1 MRPNSRVDQAEGL
14 RRLLARPGEA
24 QNLDA
29 GLPASY
35 PAEPHQAEIIMVVA
49 GKPGVGCT
57 SATINLA
64 AALAQL
70 GKKVMVL
77 DENGGSSD
85 RLHGHGLPA
94 RHDLPA
100 QHDLL
105 DVVQGRCTLSEATLT
120 TNGFS
125 MLCAARVMSK
135 FSRLNQNEQQRLH
148 ETLIEVSDGMDVL
161 LVDSATPAPIRSMRS
176 GQNAHGGIE
185 GLIGQI
191 SISANLA
198 SKAVLLVVADATAS
212 GITES
217 YALIKRL
224 SLENVNLHFEIMM
237 NKVSDEQAAMA
248 VFGNMAKVARHNL
261 TTRLGYFGCVPVDD
275 RLKRAT
281 KSGRSVVEFFPAAVS
296 AKSYFGLAQKIC
308 KENKIRQH
316 IGEISFVVN

>member
-1 MRPNSRVDQAEGL
+1 MRPNSKVDQAEGL
-14 RRLLARPGEA
+14 RRLLARLGEVHHF
-24 QNLDA
+24 DA
-29 GLPASY
+29 RLPASY
-35 PAEPHQAEIIMVVA
+35 STESNQAKIIMVVA

-85 RLHGHGLPA
+85 RLQGHGLPA
-94 RHDLPA
+94 
-100 QHDLL
+100 QYDLL

-120 TNGFS
+120 THGFS
-125 MLCAARVMSK
+125 MQCAARVMSK

-161 LVDSATPAPIRSMRS
+161 LIDAATPTPLHFMKS
-176 GQNAHGGIE
+176 GQNAHGRIE

-224 SLENVNLHFEIMM
+224 SLENVSLHFEIMM

-296 AKSYFGLAQKIC
+296 AKSYFGLAQKLC
-308 KENKIRQH
+308 RENKIRQH
-316 IGEISFVVN
+316 IGEISFLVN